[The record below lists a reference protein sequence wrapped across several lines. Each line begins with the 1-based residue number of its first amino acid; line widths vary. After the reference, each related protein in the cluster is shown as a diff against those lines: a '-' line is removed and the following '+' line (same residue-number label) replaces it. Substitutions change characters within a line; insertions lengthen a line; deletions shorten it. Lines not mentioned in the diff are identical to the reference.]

1 MKIRWTPI
9 ACADL
14 RSTHEFLG
22 QESRTHA
29 DAVIDRIL
37 SGIDMLERFPNLGRE
52 GRIDG
57 TRELVVSG
65 TPFIIFYCLQDD
77 QVEILGV
84 VHGARKWPG
93 R

>member
-1 MKIRWTPI
+1 VKIRWTPV
-9 ACADL
+9 AFADL
-14 RSTHEFLG
+14 RATHEFLS
-22 QESRTHA
+22 QESQTQA

-37 SGIDMLERFPNLGRE
+37 SGIDMLEKFPNLGRE

-57 TRELVVSG
+57 TREFVVSG
-65 TPFIIFYCLQDD
+65 TPFIIFYRLQDD

-93 R
+93 G